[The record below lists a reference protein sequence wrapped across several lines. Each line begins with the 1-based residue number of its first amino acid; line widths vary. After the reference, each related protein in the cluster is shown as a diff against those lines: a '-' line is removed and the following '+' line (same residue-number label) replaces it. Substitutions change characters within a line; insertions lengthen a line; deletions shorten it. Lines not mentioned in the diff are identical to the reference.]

1 MITSDFEHF
10 INLNPKSPEYLS
22 LFIDEKLKKGIKGLK
37 DDEIDKILNK
47 AMVMFRYPFFLI
59 IKLKLLRIQCF
70 LYVKIFLG
78 SLMKKMYSND
88 IIKIILP
95 NVF

>member
-47 AMVMFRYPFFLI
+47 AMVMFRYSFFNI
-59 IKLKLLRIQCF
+59 DLKTSIVPRR
-70 LYVKIFLG
+70 
-78 SLMKKMYSND
+78 KKN
-88 IIKIILP
+88 L
-95 NVF
+95 

>member
-47 AMVMFRYPFFLI
+47 AMVMFRYPFFI
-59 IKLKLLRIQCF
+59 IFIEIGKNIDC
-70 LYVKIFLG
+70 
-78 SLMKKMYSND
+78 SET
-88 IIKIILP
+88 
-95 NVF
+95 

>member
-1 MITSDFEHF
+1 MAESFSDDRVFKQMITSDFEHF

-47 AMVMFRYPFFLI
+47 AMVMFRYSFFNI
-59 IKLKLLRIQCF
+59 DLKTSIVPRR
-70 LYVKIFLG
+70 
-78 SLMKKMYSND
+78 KKN
-88 IIKIILP
+88 L
-95 NVF
+95 

>member
-1 MITSDFEHF
+1 MAESFSDDRVFKQMITSDFEHF

-47 AMVMFRYPFFLI
+47 AMVMFRYPFFI
-59 IKLKLLRIQCF
+59 IFQQKLLRTSIAPRPKNF
-70 LYVKIFLG
+70 L
-78 SLMKKMYSND
+78 
-88 IIKIILP
+88 
-95 NVF
+95 